1 MPVTFQQLEIFRA
14 VARHLSFSVAA
25 QEIYTSQPHVS
36 NQIRKLEEHYRV
48 PLFIRSHPGITLTE
62 AGVALYERVSRIL
75 DDLDEAEQIV
85 QEFRGLHRGTVKLAA
100 TESAGNHVVPG
111 LAAAF
116 RQSYPEIVVR
126 MRVGN
131 TEDVLTWLEN
141 DEAELGICP
150 RRPESRFLTSEP
162 FYEEPL
168 VVIHPADMGLQ
179 DPLPVRDFATLPLV
193 IREDG
198 SLTQTKTFELLAG
211 APVRMVAQLG
221 GPAAVNEAVAAGLGV
236 SLVPERSAQ
245 AWVEAGSVGTVRLAD
260 ADPRHTFF
268 LVFSQQRYV
277 TPATRALIDHL
288 RAAASHQGRV
298 DRNTT

>member
-14 VARHLSFSVAA
+14 VARNLSFSVAA

-62 AGVALYERVSRIL
+62 AGVALYERVTKIL
-75 DDLDEAEQIV
+75 DDLDEAEQVV

-111 LAAAF
+111 MAAEF
-116 RQSYPEIVVR
+116 RQAFPDIVVR

-150 RRPESRFLTSEP
+150 RRPHSRFLTSEP
-162 FYEEPL
+162 FYDEPL
-168 VVIHPADMGLQ
+168 VVIHPSDMRLP
-179 DPLPVRDFATLPLV
+179 DPLPVSQFAELPMV
-193 IREDG
+193 VREDG
-198 SLTQTKTFELLAG
+198 SLTQAKMFELLDGSNALT
-211 APVRMVAQLG
+211 VAQLG

-236 SLVPERSAQ
+236 SLVPERSAK
-245 AWVEAGSVGTVRLAD
+245 AWVEARSVGTVRLAD

-268 LVFSQQRYV
+268 LVFSQERYL
-277 TPATRALIDHL
+277 TPATRALIEHL
-288 RAAASHQGRV
+288 RRGQGERTEPS
-298 DRNTT
+298 TT